1 MGFKLRPGTSVFGNV
16 TFTPGTN
23 ENYVAPAP
31 ATTTSPEPAPAPSA
45 KWVVVGVPYD
55 NGEMGSVYVY
65 DATDLSAQP
74 TKLTAFDAAGGDKF
88 GWSVASTNDKIIV
101 GAYNDD
107 DGPTGPSSYLSNSG
121 SVYVFDANDLS
132 AQPTKLT
139 AFDVAMHS
147 WFGWSVS
154 AFDDKIV
161 TGARN
166 DGVAAEG
173 AVYVYDANDLSA
185 QPTKLTA
192 FDGAGGDTFGY
203 SVASTNDKIVVG
215 TYGDDDGGAN
225 SGSVY
230 VYDATDL
237 TSQPTK
243 LLPTDIAAND
253 FFGLS
258 VASFGDMIV
267 VGSPNDD
274 DDVTNSGSVYVYD
287 ATDLT
292 SQPTKLTA
300 FDAAVGDKFGW
311 SVASINDK
319 IVVGARD
326 DQDNGTQS
334 GSVYV
339 YDANDLSAQPTK
351 LTAFDGAADDFFGK
365 SVAAFD
371 DKIIVGSYKDDDN
384 GDRSGSVYVYDAN
397 DLSAQPT
404 KLTAFDGGEYDQY
417 GKSVAIG

>member
-23 ENYVAPAP
+23 ENYVAPAD

-45 KWVVVGVPYD
+45 KWVVVGVPHD
-55 NGEMGSVYVY
+55 NGEMGSAYVY

-215 TYGDDDGGAN
+215 TYGDDDGG
-225 SGSVY
+225 G
-230 VYDATDL
+230 
-237 TSQPTK
+237 
-243 LLPTDIAAND
+243 
-253 FFGLS
+253 
-258 VASFGDMIV
+258 
-267 VGSPNDD
+267 
-274 DDVTNSGSVYVYD
+274 NSGSVYVYD